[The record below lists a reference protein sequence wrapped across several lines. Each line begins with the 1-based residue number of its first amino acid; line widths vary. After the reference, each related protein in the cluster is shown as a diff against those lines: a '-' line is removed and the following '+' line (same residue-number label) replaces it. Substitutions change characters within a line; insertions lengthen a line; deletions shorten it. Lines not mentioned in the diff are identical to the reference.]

1 MTLREG
7 REWLPQRRGFCRRRA
22 SDPLV
27 LLMPW
32 VSGCFGHGPLPQEP
46 LHHQTV
52 PWTPKVRPALR
63 LPQLWVPCL
72 PPRRCHRRV
81 LRDPRQLLHPAAAA
95 GHWEGELGPG
105 GDWGRHCFLLLA
117 PTSSRCPTTG
127 TLVGSMCVCVC
138 RGGEGT
144 CPSAGGPCAGHLPW
158 PGGPGLILHVLTPPQ
173 CQGSCFM
180 AAGPVPWMSASSYG
194 CWFHPAG
201 FDLIL

>member
-1 MTLREG
+1 MQEESIRPTGSPHAL
-7 REWLPQRRGFCRRRA
+7 GFRVLWPRPPPPRA
-22 SDPLV
+22 SAPPDSALDPQGEASTASPPAV
-27 LLMPW
+27 
-32 VSGCFGHGPLPQEP
+32 GPLSSPPPLSPQG
-46 LHHQTV
+46 V
-52 PWTPKVRPALR
+52 ARPTATSASGGGCWAL
-63 LPQLWVPCL
+63 
-72 PPRRCHRRV
+72 
-81 LRDPRQLLHPAAAA
+81 
-95 GHWEGELGPG
+95 GGGTGPG
-105 GDWGRHCFLLLA
+105 GGLGPALLPPA
-117 PTSSRCPTTG
+117 
-127 TLVGSMCVCVC
+127 GSHQLQVPHNWHPCGEHVCVCVC